1 VATSFWSLSS
11 HAFAVRID
19 KKKHE
24 INSKP
29 SSPQLSP
36 TRAHVMLLTT
46 SFLTR
51 NRGFSRVIW
60 PTRS

>member
-29 SSPQLSP
+29 SSPRLSP
-36 TRAHVMLLTT
+36 ILPSFEARAQSWGSIPIR
-46 SFLTR
+46 SFTAD
-51 NRGFSRVIW
+51 
-60 PTRS
+60 